1 MKILSKLFCCFRES
15 EKKKNEKY
23 NKIRLKRIQ
32 ILPNYHKV
40 CQQIIKE
47 DIYLKNIDTKKY

>member
-1 MKILSKLFCCFRES
+1 MNILSKLFCCFRES
-15 EKKKNEKY
+15 EEKKKEKY

-40 CQQIIKE
+40 CLQIKRE
-47 DIYLKNIDTKKY
+47 NDDKNIDTKKY

>member
-15 EKKKNEKY
+15 EKDKEEKY

-32 ILPNYHKV
+32 LLPNYNKV
-40 CQQIIKE
+40 CREILK
-47 DIYLKNIDTKKY
+47 DNNNKNIDTNKY

>member
-47 DIYLKNIDTKKY
+47 DI